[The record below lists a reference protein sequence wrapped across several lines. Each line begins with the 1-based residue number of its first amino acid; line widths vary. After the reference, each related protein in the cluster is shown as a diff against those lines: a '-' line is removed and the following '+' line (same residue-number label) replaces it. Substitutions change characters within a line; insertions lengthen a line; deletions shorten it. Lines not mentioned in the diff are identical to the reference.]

1 MKGLLTILIFLSSLG
16 LIFSCSEK
24 KDDTGNTNPKSAYKE
39 PDASTKEEDD
49 SEESSVEDSGC
60 KYDDGTYSA
69 SVDYYNP
76 ETGYSATYNL
86 DVEVQDCQIVQINF
100 PNDGYLDD
108 DHIIY
113 ADIDENGEAIV
124 FGEEGKTYNITID

>member
-1 MKGLLTILIFLSSLG
+1 MKHIITLLLLSGIVITL
-16 LIFSCSEK
+16 SCSEK
-24 KDDTGNTNPKSAYKE
+24 KDDTGSSTPKSTYEE
-39 PDASTKEEDD
+39 PDATSNEENDNEENPIGD
-49 SEESSVEDSGC
+49 SDC

-100 PNDGYLDD
+100 PNDGYIDE
-108 DHIIY
+108 DHISY
-113 ADIDENGEAIV
+113 ADIDDNGEATV
-124 FGEEGKTYNITID
+124 FGEGGKTYNITID